1 MCRRRSL
8 HTCRRARNCIVSPK
22 SGVAAGGITKRAMTQ
37 AAASPM
43 GGGGTK
49 TDAAA
54 AMNRTAGWGTA
65 AMGREPTGGVRN
77 GGGWRGLW
85 PTRHRLWGR
94 LGDTGGG
101 LG

>member
-1 MCRRRSL
+1 M

-22 SGVAAGGITKRAMTQ
+22 SGVAAGGITKRAITQ

-43 GGGGTK
+43 GGGTE
-49 TDAAA
+49 TDAAR
-54 AMNRTAGWGTA
+54 AMNRNAGWGTA
-65 AMGREPTGGVRN
+65 AMGGEPAGGVRN
-77 GGGWRGLW
+77 GVGWRGLW